1 MKEMVLANQGQF
13 TGRSLLFG
21 ALLTKIFKHF
31 KVHLADEMDIK
42 IRSPINQYTVTRVG
56 AASNL
61 MESDNASEDSENEVP
76 EDDAPQ
82 DPHANWM
89 PSTEQ
94 PQYWTEF
101 LAMEE
106 QRYNQRVQWEQQ
118 MANQVNSLGSQ
129 FDTFA
134 TAQNSL
140 IQQFGDFRV
149 DIEHRVD
156 TIEHRVNDIYQHYY
170 LYPPPP
176 PPDNDC

>member
-1 MKEMVLANQGQF
+1 MVLANQGQF
-13 TGRSLLFG
+13 TGRSLLFR

-31 KVHLADEMDIK
+31 KVRLVDEMEMK
-42 IRSPINQYTVTRVG
+42 LSSPINQYTVTCAG

-61 MESDNASEDSENEVP
+61 RESVNAPEDSEDEVP
-76 EDDAPQ
+76 ADDAPE
-82 DPHANWM
+82 DPPANVM

-106 QRYNQRVQWEQQ
+106 QRYNQRVQWEHQ
-118 MANQVNSLGSQ
+118 MANQVNSLGTQ

-134 TAQNSL
+134 TAENSL

-149 DIEHRVD
+149 DIEHRV
-156 TIEHRVNDIYQHYY
+156 NDIYHHYY
-170 LYPPPP
+170 PSLPPPP
-176 PPDNDC
+176 PPDNEC

>member
-1 MKEMVLANQGQF
+1 M
-13 TGRSLLFG
+13 
-21 ALLTKIFKHF
+21 
-31 KVHLADEMDIK
+31 K
-42 IRSPINQYTVTRVG
+42 IRSPINQYTVTRAG

-61 MESDNASEDSENEVP
+61 MGSDNATDDSEDEVLL
-76 EDDAPQ
+76 DDAPQ
-82 DPHANWM
+82 DPPANVM

-106 QRYNQRVQWEQQ
+106 QRYNERVQWEHQ
-118 MANQVNSLGSQ
+118 MANQVNSLGNQ

-140 IQQFGDFRV
+140 IQQFGEFRV

-156 TIEHRVNDIYQHYY
+156 TIEHRVNDIYHHY
-170 LYPPPP
+170 YPPPP
-176 PPDNDC
+176 PPPHNDC